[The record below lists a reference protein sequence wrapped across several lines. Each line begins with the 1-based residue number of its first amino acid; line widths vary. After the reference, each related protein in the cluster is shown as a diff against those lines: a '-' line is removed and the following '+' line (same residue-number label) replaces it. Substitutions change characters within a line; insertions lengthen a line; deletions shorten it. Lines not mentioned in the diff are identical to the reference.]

1 MGIRTYSHEP
11 PNIRYKTIAT
21 SPPKINETKYPS
33 TFQLSRPMSKPADR
47 AETSDEA
54 IDAQV
59 MSLIWFKPLA
69 TFAKY
74 ALKADEAK

>member
-1 MGIRTYSHEP
+1 
-11 PNIRYKTIAT
+11 
-21 SPPKINETKYPS
+21 
-33 TFQLSRPMSKPADR
+33 MSKPADR